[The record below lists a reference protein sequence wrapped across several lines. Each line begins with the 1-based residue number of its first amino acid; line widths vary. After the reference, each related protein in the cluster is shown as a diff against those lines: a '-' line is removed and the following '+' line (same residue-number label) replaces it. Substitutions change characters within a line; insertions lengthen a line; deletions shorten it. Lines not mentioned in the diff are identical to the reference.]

1 MATVFYDV
9 KKVFDI
15 LNHEILSDKMENA
28 GIRGIWLELARSY
41 LSRRKIAVDVAGK
54 LFNFKNLNGI
64 DVTQCSVLGPLKFF
78 IYINDLLQSLQGN
91 ISLTM
96 LFADDTAISVKARD
110 STTLIGNLIVPATSV
125 NRCFQ

>member
-1 MATVFYDV
+1 
-9 KKVFDI
+9 
-15 LNHEILSDKMENA
+15 MENA